1 VKRIGIDI
9 GGTFTDLVLW
19 DDETCRRYIH
29 KLASTPDDHSR
40 AGVQGILALCEKAGV
55 SLGEVDLILHG
66 TTVATNTLL
75 EGKGAVVALITN
87 EGFRDILHIGRK
99 SRPFNFAHNQDLP
112 RQTRPL
118 VERRFRFGIP
128 GRISA
133 PTGAE
138 IEPLDESAVLEVAKQ
153 IQAEPAVNAVA
164 ICCLHA
170 YLNAQHEQRI
180 AEIVRELCP
189 DVFVSVSH
197 DIVSLYR
204 EYERMSTTAL
214 NAYVGPGTS
223 AYLSHLSDGLR
234 KAGFGADLCL
244 MTSAGGVIGV
254 DEAAKRPVS
263 LLLSGPVGALV
274 AGIQCAEELDIEN
287 VITLDVGGTSAD
299 IGVAPQRELRM
310 KHILDN
316 QIAGYDA
323 MLPMCDIGTIGAGG
337 GSIAWIDAGG
347 MFRVG
352 PHSAGADPG
361 PACYGQ
367 GGERP
372 TVTDALVTMGWY
384 RQDALLESGLEIR
397 PELAEAAIRRDI
409 AEPLG
414 LTVEQA
420 ATGILEIAVHSMAEA
435 VRVGSVARG
444 FDPREFSLI
453 GYGGAGG
460 AFAVPVAQQLN
471 IRSVVI
477 PPTAGVGAA
486 GGLLCTDM
494 HYSRQTT
501 VWQQL
506 DQANTDSLLQ
516 HMDGLALAVTSELVG
531 EGLAQEAISVRFVAD
546 CRYAGQGYELSV
558 ALPNVEENVNLLDAL
573 AAAFHSAHRQA
584 YQRAFEDKPV
594 MLVNLRAVGV
604 GQIPPIGRLEWMPT
618 PGKSGAVTG
627 KALFSKGNTPEWSD
641 TQYFKRDSLKP
652 GTRIV
657 GPAILEQL
665 DTTTV
670 VPPGACLSVL
680 PDGHLVI
687 ELQEALAH
695 AA

>member
-1 VKRIGIDI
+1 MDI
-9 GGTFTDLVLW
+9 GGTFTDLVFW
-19 DDETCRRYIH
+19 DDEARRRIIH

-40 AGVQGILALCEKAGV
+40 AGLQGILELCQKAGV
-55 SLGEVDLILHG
+55 MLGDIDLILHG

-75 EGKGAVVALITN
+75 EGKGATVALITN
-87 EGFRDILHIGRK
+87 EGFRDVLHIGRK
-99 SRPFNFAHNQDLP
+99 SRPLNFAHNQDLP
-112 RQTRPL
+112 RQSRPL
-118 VERRFRFGIP
+118 VERRFRFGVP

-133 PTGAE
+133 PTGSE
-138 IEPLDESAVLEVAKQ
+138 VVPLDEVAVVEIAKQ
-153 IQAEPAVNAVA
+153 LKAVHSMQAVA
-164 ICCLHA
+164 ICCLHS
-170 YLNAQHEQRI
+170 YLNPQHEQRI
-180 AEIVRELCP
+180 EEIVREHCP
-189 DVFVSVSH
+189 DMFVSVSH

-223 AYLSHLSDGLR
+223 HYLSKLRDGLEE
-234 KAGFGADLCL
+234 AGFGADLCL

-254 DEAAKRPVS
+254 GEAAKRPVS

-299 IGVAPQRELRM
+299 IGVAPNREMRM
-310 KHILDN
+310 KHLLDN

-323 MLPMCDIGTIGAGG
+323 MVPMCDIGTIGAGG

-352 PHSAGADPG
+352 PHSAAADPG
-361 PACYGQ
+361 PACYGL
-367 GGERP
+367 GGDQP

-384 RQDALLESGLEIR
+384 RRDALLDSGLAIQ
-397 PELAEAAIRRDI
+397 PELALEAIRVRI

-414 LTVEQA
+414 ISVERA
-420 ATGILEIAVHSMAEA
+420 AAGILEIAVHNMAEA
-435 VRVGSVARG
+435 VRVGSIARG
-444 FDPREFSLI
+444 FDPRDFSLI
-453 GYGGAGG
+453 AYGGAGG

-471 IRSVVI
+471 IRTVI
-477 PPTAGVGAA
+477 VPPTAGVGAA

-501 VWQQL
+501 VWQRL
-506 DQANTDSLLQ
+506 DQASGDSLRSQ
-516 HMDGLALAVTSELVG
+516 MDSLADVVTSALIS
-531 EGLAQEAISVRFVAD
+531 EGLPQESVSVQFVAD
-546 CRYAGQGYELSV
+546 CRYVGQGYELSV
-558 ALPNVEENVNLLDAL
+558 DLQETGKGESFL
-573 AAAFHSAHRQA
+573 ARLTDAFHRAHRQA

-594 MLVNLRAVGV
+594 MLVNLRAVGI
-604 GQIPPIGRLEWMPT
+604 GKIPPTGQLEWVQAPNASNT
-618 PGKSGAVTG
+618 VTG
-627 KALFSKGNTPEWSD
+627 IALFAGTDAPEWRE
-641 TQYFKRDSLKP
+641 TQFLKRDSLSP
-652 GTRIV
+652 GTRIL

-670 VPPGACLSVL
+670 VPPGACLRVL
-680 PDGHLVI
+680 PNGHMVI
-687 ELQEALAH
+687 DLEEALAH